1 MDQITNLILCEN
13 NFNFLKEKI
22 LTHYNISANSLNK
35 TMYIVE
41 NSLKEF
47 TNNYKQEFENNEQIL
62 KYIGQANEQCIDAYE
77 KFLLNKFKG
86 KNIYKNIQTNSESPK
101 KSDIPKMKI
110 LDEEQKNML
119 LSKMFKEVHPEDK
132 LLSTMTDPRFLEKFA
147 EHLDII
153 QNNVFEK
160 NIELYL
166 KAEKKK
172 IKKIITTQELN
183 RILSKYS
190 KDKKQSANNEEQ
202 INYNYETKLL
212 QIQNE
217 IEEHNKSGNVEGLSN
232 AKIKMNELIREIENE
247 HTKLDEKSKI
257 AEKNIN
263 TLKKIE
269 PNITEEKMDDNNYLV
284 NMSVD
289 TENIELLRNLELKL
303 LKDRKVKTIK
313 LIKYNLSENR
323 NNITRFNNNVSVY
336 QSEVGTIS
344 LNIDPGR
351 YNNIDD
357 ILDLLNEHQLIEA
370 SFYNDKFI
378 IKSKNNKEFTLMFS
392 KNTILDS
399 LGFDSKQ
406 NSGKISYQATSPCCI
421 PLQKNYTAI
430 LEINSSSEIVHLTKM
445 NEEINLDSNNI
456 MKKSAKGLKM
466 EKIIFRIIAEETK
479 KCYDFINSI
488 QLSIMVEYVDVNN

>member
-1 MDQITNLILCEN
+1 MEQITNLILCEN

-35 TMYIVE
+35 TMHIIE
-41 NSLKEF
+41 KSLKEF
-47 TNNYKQEFENNEQIL
+47 INNYRQDFENNEQIL
-62 KYIGQANEQCIDAYE
+62 TYIGRANEQCINEYE
-77 KFLLNKFKG
+77 KFLLEKFKG
-86 KNIYKNIQTNSESPK
+86 KNIYKNIQPAELQQPKSE
-101 KSDIPKMKI
+101 IPKMKI

-119 LSKMFKEVHPEDK
+119 LCKMFKDVHPEDK
-132 LLSTMTDPRFLEKFA
+132 LLSTMTDPKFLEKFA
-147 EHLDII
+147 EHLETIK
-153 QNNVFEK
+153 NNMYEK

-166 KAEKKK
+166 KTEKKK

-190 KDKKQSANNEEQ
+190 KDKKQITQIEEP
-202 INYNYETKLL
+202 INYNYESKLIK
-212 QIQNE
+212 IQEE
-217 IEEHNKSGNVEGLSN
+217 IEKYNKEGNTEGLSK
-232 AKIKMNELIREIENE
+232 AKSKMEALIREIEIENA
-247 HTKLDEKSKI
+247 KLDEKSKT

-269 PNITEEKMDDNNYLV
+269 ANITEEKIDENNYLI

-289 TENIELLRNLELKL
+289 TENIELIRNLELKL
-303 LKDRKVKTIK
+303 LKDRKIKTIK
-313 LIKYNLSENR
+313 LLKYNLNENT

-336 QSEVGTIS
+336 QTDVGTIS
-344 LNIDPGR
+344 LNIEPGR
-351 YNNIDD
+351 YNSIDD
-357 ILDLLNEHQLIEA
+357 IIDLLNEHQLIEV

-406 NSGKISYQATSPCCI
+406 NSGKISYQAISPCCI
-421 PLQKNYTAI
+421 PLQKNYTPI

-445 NEEINLDSNNI
+445 NEEIILDSNNI

-479 KCYDFINSI
+479 KCYDFISDI
-488 QLSIMVEYVDVNN
+488 KLTISVEYVDVNN